1 MENLSLVIFV
11 QKLKMFLY
19 KSYFSVTLS
28 TGLIAY
34 FHDYSYVLAIIPV
47 LQRLNQICTVQ
58 GHCGA
63 CWRKWQLADTDL
75 CVLAARLRRCP
86 TLSNHV
92 LWQSWMA
99 AAGIKDVV
107 AWLINYGSWHAY
119 EKKKTEWRTHTQ
131 SEYKRVIVHTV
142 LLLFSVPFRNSNTVS
157 ISASV
162 PLGAYSTSILTYMMI
177 ASVVTSIL
185 TSMVFS
191 PRVKLTVIIT
201 KIWSACS
208 WPSGDRGRLHAK
220 FGSQKPCVWEWLQ
233 VGMWRSELKS
243 ASVGCGF

>member
-75 CVLAARLRRCP
+75 CVLAARLRWCP

-99 AAGIKDVV
+99 AYPGCTLRIKTLLPGWSIMGHDMHTRRRRQSDAHTHRVNIKELSFIQFCCCFQYHSETV
-107 AWLINYGSWHAY
+107 TPLASPPQYLSAPIAPPFS
-119 EKKKTEWRTHTQ
+119 RTWW
-131 SEYKRVIVHTV
+131 
-142 LLLFSVPFRNSNTVS
+142 
-157 ISASV
+157 
-162 PLGAYSTSILTYMMI
+162 
-177 ASVVTSIL
+177 
-185 TSMVFS
+185 S
-191 PRVKLTVIIT
+191 P
-201 KIWSACS
+201 
-208 WPSGDRGRLHAK
+208 P
-220 FGSQKPCVWEWLQ
+220 
-233 VGMWRSELKS
+233 
-243 ASVGCGF
+243 